1 MQAPNPQLDQVFFA
15 LSDPTRRAI
24 VDRLAAGPSTVGE
37 LAKPFAISAPAV
49 TKHMKVLERS
59 GLVSRRVDGRQHH
72 CKLNP
77 QVLGAAQDW
86 LEFYR
91 EFWEKRLD
99 KLEDLLTRSD
109 DPAESDPSTTT
120 DK

>member
-1 MQAPNPQLDQVFFA
+1 MQIADTQLDQVFFA

-24 VDRLAAGPSTVGE
+24 VDRLTSGPSTVGE

-49 TKHMKVLERS
+49 TKHLKVLERS
-59 GLVSRRVDGRQHH
+59 GLVSRRVEGRRHH
-72 CKLNP
+72 CTLEP
-77 QVLGAAQDW
+77 SALAAAQGW

-99 KLEDLLTRSD
+99 DLEELLRRTSEQ
-109 DPAESDPSTTT
+109 PESESPTGDIR
-120 DK
+120 